1 VYSKLGALETMGIVG
16 QSLESFA
23 KVFSFTPGFNRVVG
37 FGKNSL
43 TVSTVSTAKKE
54 RETVETVKS
63 VLVEPL
69 PPG

>member
-1 VYSKLGALETMGIVG
+1 LLVTKPQTKEPL
-16 QSLESFA
+16 A

-43 TVSTVSTAKKE
+43 TVSTVSAAKKE

-63 VLVEPL
+63 DLVEPL